1 MQSFLLIF
9 VDVCLPILALAGIG
23 WGLDRLF
30 QLDLR
35 TLIKLN
41 IYLFVPAFILVRL
54 STSTLDGK
62 AGLQIVVFTLLVIT
76 AMGLVSWLICR
87 LRRET
92 PAECAGMQLGTMI
105 YNSGNWGIPL
115 MTLAFPVMG
124 PVVQVFVLATMNM
137 SSFTLGV
144 FLAGKGKED
153 AATGW
158 RSLLP
163 VFKLPSIYA
172 ITAALIFRTWGNPI
186 DDIIFIWNPINYI
199 ADGLVA
205 FALITLGVQL
215 SKTQPPRP
223 VGRLA
228 WTLGVRMVGGPL
240 VAIALTWVFGITG
253 ELAAIL
259 ILGAAAPTA
268 VNTALLAHEF
278 NADSRFAAAAVFY
291 STLIAAFVVAVLLAI
306 LRAGGIPW
314 ATPPLS

>member
-23 WGLDRLF
+23 WGFDRLF
-30 QLDLR
+30 NLDLR

-41 IYLFVPAFILVRL
+41 IYLFVPSFILVRL
-54 STSTLDGK
+54 STSTLEGK
-62 AGLQIVVFTLLVIT
+62 LGAQIVTFTLLVI
-76 AMGLVSWLICR
+76 ASMGLISWVVCR
-87 LRRET
+87 IRRES
-92 PAECAGMQLGTMI
+92 PAECASMQLSTMI

-124 PVVQVFVLATMNM
+124 PVVQVFVLATMNL
-137 SSFTLGV
+137 SSFSLGV
-144 FLAGKGKED
+144 FLAGKSRED
-153 AATGW
+153 APSGW
-158 RSLLP
+158 RALLP
-163 VFKLPSIYA
+163 IFKLPSIYA
-172 ITAALIFRTWGNPI
+172 IIAALAFRTWGNPL
-186 DDIIFIWNPINYI
+186 DDVIFIWKPINYI

-228 WTLGVRMVGGPL
+228 WTLGVRLLGGP
-240 VAIALTWVFGITG
+240 VIAIALTWLFGITG

-259 ILGAAAPTA
+259 IVGAAAPTA

-278 NADSRFAAAAVFY
+278 NADSRFAAATVYY
-291 STLIAAFVVAVLLAI
+291 STLMAAVIVALLLAI
-306 LRAGGIPW
+306 LRMGVIPW
-314 ATPPLS
+314 ATF